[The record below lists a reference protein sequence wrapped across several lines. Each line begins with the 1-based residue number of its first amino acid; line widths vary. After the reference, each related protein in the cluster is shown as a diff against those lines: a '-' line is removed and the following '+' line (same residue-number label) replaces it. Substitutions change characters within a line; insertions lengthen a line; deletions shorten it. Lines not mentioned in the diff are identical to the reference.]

1 MWPRKKTRIVA
12 VLIATIIVLGCCA
25 GAVFKTY
32 KGNIEFVNQS
42 LDKTFSNE
50 ITHEKRIEDLQRALK
65 LKLISQHEKIQ
76 IYSNLSILYSLN
88 QDYSKMIEAAVNAI
102 YTSDK
107 EGESYY
113 SAWNY
118 INLADAFMMLYDY
131 EMAEALIEK
140 ALNYE
145 IKDPE
150 QKRWVKETAYIY
162 MAELKSKMGK
172 IEDAREGLR
181 ISMNYVVKSAYDYEE
196 MLLKRKIIWART
208 FCDEGKYE
216 NAKIILKDVIEI
228 EAKDELIIANVKI
241 PLKEMQAKLEIV
253 DGDLKKSQQMC
264 DEVIRMQQEQGYNA
278 DSLGFLK
285 EIAPLYEERDLA
297 AYNKYNL
304 QTLDMYSVVM
314 EQGNELRTDYIF
326 SIYGSKYAKYQD
338 KAARAR
344 FIMIVSIISM
354 FIVALIILLLQ
365 SRKQSITDSLTNTYN
380 RRYFE
385 KIYNRYI
392 RRKETFAVI
401 MIDVDYFKTVNDN
414 FGHDFGDT
422 VLSRLCKSFNEKKSK
437 NSKLFRMGGEE
448 FCVLYKC
455 EKLENAIGLGEK
467 LRLATQETKWVEDRN
482 VTISVGLAF
491 SGQAED
497 LYNLADKNLYHS
509 KNSGRNKVTYTP

>member
-1 MWPRKKTRIVA
+1 MWPKKNTRIVA

-25 GAVFKTY
+25 GIVLKTY
-32 KGNIEFVNQS
+32 KENKEFVNKN
-42 LDKTFSNE
+42 LDKTFNNE
-50 ITHEKRIEDLQRALK
+50 YTHEQRIEDLQEALN
-65 LKLISQHEKIQ
+65 LKLISKHEKIQ
-76 IYSNLSILYSLN
+76 IYTNLSMLYSLN
-88 QDYSKMIEAAVNAI
+88 QEYSKMIETAVNAI
-102 YTSDK
+102 YIADK
-107 EGESYY
+107 EGEGYY

-131 EMAEALIEK
+131 KTAEALIEK
-140 ALNYE
+140 ALTYE
-145 IKDPE
+145 MKNPE
-150 QKRWVKETAYIY
+150 EKRWVKETAYIY

-172 IEDAREGLR
+172 TQEARECLR
-181 ISMNYVVKSAYDYEE
+181 ISMNYIVKSAYDYEE

-208 FCDEGKYE
+208 FWNEGKYE
-216 NAKIILKDVIEI
+216 NAKIILKDIIEVQ
-228 EAKDELIIANVKI
+228 AKDELIIANVKI
-241 PLKEMQAKLEIV
+241 PLKEMQAKLEVV
-253 DGDLKKSQQMC
+253 DGNLKKSQQMC
-264 DEVIRMQQEQGYNA
+264 DEIIRLQQEQGYNA
-278 DSLGFLK
+278 DTLRFLK
-285 EIAPLYEERDLA
+285 EIAPLFKERDVQ

-326 SIYGSKYAKYQD
+326 SIYGNKYAKYQD
-338 KAARAR
+338 KANSAR

-354 FIVALIILLLQ
+354 FIVTLIILLLQ

-385 KIYNRYI
+385 KIYNRYL
-392 RRKETFAVI
+392 RRKEKFAVI
-401 MIDVDYFKTVNDN
+401 MIDVDYFKAVNDT

-422 VLSRLCKSFNEKKSK
+422 VLSRLCKNFNERKSK

-455 EKLENAIGLGEK
+455 EKLENAIGLAEK
-467 LRLATQETKWVEDRN
+467 LRLATQEMKWEKDRS

-491 SGQAED
+491 TGQAED

-509 KNSGRNKVTYTP
+509 KNFGRNKVTYTP